1 MLYPSST
8 MLGARFSATV
18 RNPDPCVSHKR
29 DRAPARTRGPAHD
42 MLHATAHRSPR
53 RAVKRRWGRPQHHC
67 AVAQSLWSRAPLSP
81 LHCAQSPITS
91 RPRPSGIGAQGDTRV
106 HGAQSEHPALAR
118 KATPGIGAQ
127 GDTARANRYPAKR
140 TCPPPALPTLITSR
154 PRQRCFRPVFVFS
167 AYTLCVLLYAHITR
181 SKAALDLIH
190 LRDEVQELLR
200 VVLPS
205 LGDVLARPPLH

>member
-1 MLYPSST
+1 MCARRMLYPSST

-91 RPRPSGIGAQGDTRV
+91 RPRPS
-106 HGAQSEHPALAR
+106 EHPSTWRAER
-118 KATPGIGAQ
+118 TPGIGAQ
-127 GDTARANRYPAKR
+127 GDTRHWRARRHRAGKSLSSQ
-140 TCPPPALPTLITSR
+140 T
-154 PRQRCFRPVFVFS
+154 
-167 AYTLCVLLYAHITR
+167 H
-181 SKAALDLIH
+181 
-190 LRDEVQELLR
+190 
-200 VVLPS
+200 LPS
-205 LGDVLARPPLH
+205 PCTANADHLEAAPEMLSTCVCLFCLYTMCSTICTHYSI